1 MSMIQA
7 ENLTFSYP
15 GSPDPVFDHA
25 SFQIDDR
32 WKLGLIGRNGRG
44 KTTLLRLLL
53 GEYPHGG
60 TLTASAAFRYF
71 PRPVPNPERLTAE
84 VLEDLCPDA
93 ESWRFPR
100 ELSLLGVEEEALWRP
115 FSSLSNGERAKALLA
130 ALFLDEGSFPLID
143 EPTNHLDAHGRAL
156 AAEYLRRQRGFILV
170 SHDRRFLDGCVDHI
184 LSLNRADIQ
193 VQSGT
198 YSSWRENFDRRQQFE
213 EARND
218 RLRKDV
224 RRLQQAARRT
234 SVWSDR
240 VEASKIGAAD
250 KGYVGHK
257 SAKMMKRAKA
267 LEVRQEKA
275 LEETRSLLKNRET
288 TGALKLTALPHHAR
302 TLIRCADLTLWYGD
316 RQVCGPLSF
325 TLEQGERAVLDG
337 PNGSGK
343 SSVLKLLL
351 GRPIRCGGTLSLASG
366 LRISWVPQ
374 DTSFLRGT
382 LTGFA
387 LERGIDESLFKAIL
401 RKLGFE
407 REQFSRNLEDFS
419 SGQKKK
425 VLIAGSLCEQ
435 AHVYVWDEPL
445 NFIDI
450 DSRLQIEEL
459 LTRFAPSMLFVEHDR
474 AFQEAVATTRISLQ
488 HRAEP
493 GGA

>member
-15 GSPDPVFDHA
+15 GSPDPVFENA

-53 GEYPHGG
+53 GEYSHSG
-60 TLTASAAFRYF
+60 TLAFSTAFRYF
-71 PRPVPNPERLTAE
+71 PRPVPDPERLTAE
-84 VLEDLCPDA
+84 VLEDLCPGA
-93 ESWRFPR
+93 EAWRFPK
-100 ELSLLGVEEEALWRP
+100 ELSLLGVGEEALWRP
-115 FSSLSNGERAKALLA
+115 FSSLSNGERTKVLLA
-130 ALFLDEGSFPLID
+130 ALFLDEGGFPLID

-156 AAEYLRRQRGFILV
+156 AADYLRRQRGFILV

-193 VQSGT
+193 VRSGN
-198 YSSWRENFDRRQQFE
+198 YSSWRENFDRQQQFE
-213 EARND
+213 EAKNE

-240 VEASKIGAAD
+240 VEASKIGAYD
-250 KGYVGHK
+250 KGFVGHK
-257 SAKMMKRAKA
+257 SAKMMKRAKS
-267 LEVRQEKA
+267 LEARQEKA
-275 LEETRSLLKNRET
+275 LEEKQGLLKNREAAE
-288 TGALKLTALPHHAR
+288 ALKLSGLSHHAR
-302 TLIRCADLTLWYGD
+302 QLIRCADLTLWYGD

-325 TLEQGERAVLDG
+325 TLEQGERAALDG
-337 PNGSGK
+337 RNGSGK

-351 GRPIRCGGTLSLASG
+351 GQPIRYGGTLSLASG
-366 LRISWVPQ
+366 LRISYVPQ
-374 DTSFLRGT
+374 DASFLRGS
-382 LTGFA
+382 LTDFA

-401 RKLGFE
+401 RKLGFA
-407 REQFSRNLEDFS
+407 REQFGRKLEDFS
-419 SGQKKK
+419 GGQKKK
-425 VLIAGSLCEQ
+425 TLIAGSLCEQ

-459 LTRFAPSMLFVEHDR
+459 LKRFTPTMLFVEHDR
-474 AFQEAVATTRISLQ
+474 AFQEAVATKRIPL
-488 HRAEP
+488 
-493 GGA
+493 